1 MSSLRHQ
8 CRMGVG
14 HLSPPRATSGHSPTC
29 LWTLTGIA
37 VTSAA
42 VLLAAPCA
50 TSPQGLGLFPG
61 ACRAWS
67 WVGLGELMGSLLS
80 PRMELETLRLR
91 LAQGRLVSPTHGYAK
106 GPLGSPITQ
115 TSFLGFESSWQ
126 NPLRWPCGCHQHMSN
141 FQTLMGPGQRSF
153 LGNIVI

>member
-1 MSSLRHQ
+1 MNCLMWMLGTRPMPSQDSLQLAINSYVLSQAPISHGCLGVSRHP
-8 CRMGVG
+8 RPPPDTLLLFSR
-14 HLSPPRATSGHSPTC
+14 HLQVF
-29 LWTLTGIA
+29 A

-42 VLLAAPCA
+42 MLLAAPCA
-50 TSPQGLGLFPG
+50 TSPHGLGLFPG

-126 NPLRWPCGCHQHMSN
+126 NPLR
-141 FQTLMGPGQRSF
+141 
-153 LGNIVI
+153 